1 MPSEFRIKRIYD
13 EPTDD
18 DGYRILVD
26 RLWPR
31 GIAKA
36 SARID
41 LWPKEFTPST
51 ELRKWFHANPNQ
63 YDDFVSKYF
72 QELEEQQTEVKRTIK
87 GITQSTITL
96 VTAVKDPERSHA
108 VVLQKF
114 LIKLISDE
122 T

>member
-1 MPSEFRIKRIYD
+1 MSTKFRIKRIYD

-18 DGYRILVD
+18 DGYRILID

-31 GIAKA
+31 GISKA

-63 YDDFVSKYF
+63 YDGFVSKYV
-72 QELEEQQTEVKRTIK
+72 QELEVQRTEIEQTIQ
-87 GITQSTITL
+87 GITQPTITL
-96 VTAVKDPERSHA
+96 VTSVKDPVRSHA
-108 VVLQKF
+108 VVLQQF
-114 LIKLISDE
+114 LTNLAE
-122 T
+122 